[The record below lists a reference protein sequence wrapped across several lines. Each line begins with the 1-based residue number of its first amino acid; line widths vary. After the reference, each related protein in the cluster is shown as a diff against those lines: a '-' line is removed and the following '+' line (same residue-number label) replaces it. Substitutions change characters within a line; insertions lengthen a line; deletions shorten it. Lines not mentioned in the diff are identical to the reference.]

1 MNSRPLLSLIALIF
15 LSIHAYAHLGES
27 LEVVKARL
35 GNPFI
40 PMGVPDQQV
49 FEQRQY
55 TISQQYSFNPNGFSI
70 DGHFI
75 NNICVAI
82 NYLILGNQD
91 WTNDQIQDLLL
102 KNSEGKTWTETTPPV
117 TEAQKEED
125 AIYHRYI
132 RTWRRSD
139 GATAIRDGHQLN
151 FASPT
156 YLQAVAAAKAQAK
169 AESQKVPNL

>member
-1 MNSRPLLSLIALIF
+1 MKSKPLLSLIALIF
-15 LSIHAYAHLGES
+15 LSMHAYAHLGES
-27 LEVVKARL
+27 LEAVEARL

-70 DGHFI
+70 DGYFI
-75 NNICVAI
+75 NNTCVAI
-82 NYLILGNQD
+82 NYLILGKKD
-91 WTNDQIQDLLL
+91 WTDDQLQDLLS
-102 KNSEGKTWTETTPPV
+102 KNSEGKAWTETTPLM
-117 TEAQKEED
+117 TETQKEED

-132 RTWRRSD
+132 RTWKRSD
-139 GATAIRDGHQLN
+139 GATAIHDGYQLN

-156 YLQAVAAAKAQAK
+156 YLQAIAAAKAQAK

>member
-1 MNSRPLLSLIALIF
+1 MKSKPLLPLIAFIL
-15 LSIHAYAHLGES
+15 LGTHTYAHLGES
-27 LEVVKARL
+27 LEAVKARL
-35 GNPFI
+35 GSPFI
-40 PMGVPDQQV
+40 PMGLADEQV

-70 DGHFI
+70 DGYFI
-75 NNICVAI
+75 NNVCVAI
-82 NYLILGNQD
+82 NYLILGHKD
-91 WTNDQIQDLLL
+91 WTNDQLQDLLL
-102 KNSEGKTWTETTPPV
+102 KNLEGKTWTETTPPV

-125 AIYHRYI
+125 VIYHGYI
-132 RTWRRSD
+132 RTWKRSD
-139 GATAIRDGHQLN
+139 GATAIRDGYQLN